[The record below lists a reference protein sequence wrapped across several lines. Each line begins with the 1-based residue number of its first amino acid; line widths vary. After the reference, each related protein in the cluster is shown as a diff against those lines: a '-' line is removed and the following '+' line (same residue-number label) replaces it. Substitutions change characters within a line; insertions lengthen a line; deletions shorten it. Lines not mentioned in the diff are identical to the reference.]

1 MAKRKELFERKH
13 PETKAGK
20 SQAIGMNKALGH
32 NVVAKLAPTFT
43 KATAAKTGISERSIE
58 RDVARG
64 SQTRLGDIKGTSL
77 AKGIEL
83 DALAKL
89 EKIDPVKR
97 NTIIDQAKAGKK
109 VSATAEITDA
119 SEVDLDNNIS
129 ARTIAE
135 ISVAEEIAEWTRKN
149 DPNGTPAL
157 AKWLLLQASEDP
169 HSAEFQAARLMSAWN
184 AAGPEA
190 RQEFMRRIKLKAQ
203 TILGG
208 ANEVASLANRSF
220 RLLRLLDGRRKFQ

>member
-1 MAKRKELFERKH
+1 
-13 PETKAGK
+13 
-20 SQAIGMNKALGH
+20 MNKALGH

-89 EKIDPVKR
+89 EKINPAKR
-97 NTIIDQAKAGKK
+97 DTIIDLAKAGKK
-109 VSATAEITDA
+109 VSATTEIADA
-119 SEVDLDNNIS
+119 RKAKLDNSIS
-129 ARTIAE
+129 ARKVAE
-135 ISVAEEIAEWTRKN
+135 ISVAEEIAEWTREH
-149 DPNGTPAL
+149 DPNGTPVIV
-157 AKWLLLQASEDP
+157 KWLLKQASEDP
-169 HSAEFQAARLMSAWN
+169 LSAKFQAARLMSAWN

-190 RQEFMRRIKLKAQ
+190 RQEFMRRIKEIK
-203 TILGG
+203 
-208 ANEVASLANRSF
+208 
-220 RLLRLLDGRRKFQ
+220 

>member
-129 ARTIAE
+129 ARTRDFGCRGNRRMD
-135 ISVAEEIAEWTRKN
+135 EEE
-149 DPNGTPAL
+149 
-157 AKWLLLQASEDP
+157 
-169 HSAEFQAARLMSAWN
+169 
-184 AAGPEA
+184 
-190 RQEFMRRIKLKAQ
+190 
-203 TILGG
+203 
-208 ANEVASLANRSF
+208 
-220 RLLRLLDGRRKFQ
+220 